1 MEFSVKK
8 LCLTLFA
15 AILCFCFITTAPFIF
30 DPVDHVP
37 TGICILLHVQF
48 MAFLS
53 LVVICVQILCL
64 ILNVTFN
71 LLTILELIRRE
82 SSNTSLGLI
91 KGKYKEII
99 IHLFIVIFVN
109 ICFWV
114 PSTVVFILPLTGYQ
128 IPSIILTWTTVT
140 VVPMNF
146 VFNPILFSL
155 LTPTFKRLLFT
166 VWKTFRNHIG

>member
-1 MEFSVKK
+1 MVLSRFCVIRWPMTSKFKGGIFSKK

-30 DPVDHVP
+30 DPVHHAP
-37 TGICILLHVQF
+37 TGICILLHVHGQLEF

-91 KGKYKEII
+91 
-99 IHLFIVIFVN
+99 
-109 ICFWV
+109 
-114 PSTVVFILPLTGYQ
+114 
-128 IPSIILTWTTVT
+128 
-140 VVPMNF
+140 
-146 VFNPILFSL
+146 
-155 LTPTFKRLLFT
+155 
-166 VWKTFRNHIG
+166 

>member
-1 MEFSVKK
+1 MVDCLYGLYLLTISMADWYYRGYYEGASCMWRKSFICKMFSFSTLLSLTASPIMVFAMVLSRFCVIRWPMTSNFKGGIFSKK

-64 ILNVTFN
+64 IL
-71 LLTILELIRRE
+71 
-82 SSNTSLGLI
+82 
-91 KGKYKEII
+91 
-99 IHLFIVIFVN
+99 
-109 ICFWV
+109 
-114 PSTVVFILPLTGYQ
+114 
-128 IPSIILTWTTVT
+128 
-140 VVPMNF
+140 M
-146 VFNPILFSL
+146 
-155 LTPTFKRLLFT
+155 
-166 VWKTFRNHIG
+166 